1 MAENPAVWIVLGLAL
16 TAANLPF
23 LFERVLFVRRP
34 AAGRKAFGWRLLE
47 LFLLYMAV
55 GLFAAMLER
64 GAYGS
69 VYPQGWA
76 FYVTT
81 ACLFL
86 VFAFPGF
93 VYRYLWR
100 TRRHGAGKD
109 AEKGAA

>member
-1 MAENPAVWIVLGLAL
+1 MTENLSVWIVLGLAFV
-16 TAANLPF
+16 AANLPF
-23 LFERVLFVRRP
+23 LFERVLFVRRT
-34 AAGRKAFGWRLLE
+34 ASGHKAFGWRLLE
-47 LFLLYMAV
+47 LLLLYLAV

-64 GAYGS
+64 SAYGS

-100 TRRHGAGKD
+100 IHRCGAKEGR
-109 AEKGAA
+109 GMT